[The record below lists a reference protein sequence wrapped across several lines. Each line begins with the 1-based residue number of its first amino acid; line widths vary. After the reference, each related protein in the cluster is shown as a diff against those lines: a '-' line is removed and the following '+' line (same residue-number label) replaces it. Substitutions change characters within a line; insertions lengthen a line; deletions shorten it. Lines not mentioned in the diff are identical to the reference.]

1 MRCGLGFIKFTW
13 DTIAV
18 VVNTSLSL
26 YPNSKIRLIG
36 KKCEV
41 ILITLSFCYL
51 CNMKTLTKP
60 CPTCNKPTCKNCMKD
75 FPFSDSAC
83 LECAAS
89 IKTGLGGTRK
99 DEEIF

>member
-1 MRCGLGFIKFTW
+1 MSRPYQNNFCIYICLL
-13 DTIAV
+13 AV
-18 VVNTSLSL
+18 SLFRFKR
-26 YPNSKIRLIG
+26 KIRFLG
-36 KKCEV
+36 MKCIV
-41 ILITLSFCYL
+41 VMISLSFCYL

-83 LECAAS
+83 LDCATG